1 MTRRSG
7 LALAVLSLLTEE
19 PMHPYRMQQ
28 LIRERG
34 KDDVVNVG
42 QRSQLYKTIDRLAR
56 DGLITEHATERETAR
71 PERTLYTV
79 TDAGR
84 ETAADWTR
92 EMLAAPRPEFPEFVV
107 GLAHLAQLRPA
118 DAARA
123 LDTRLDGLRR
133 RLAASRASHEAVE
146 GFLPR
151 VVVVELE
158 YAITMLE
165 AETAWVAALVDD
177 VRGGRLTW
185 DREELRRFAQRLGQ
199 SGDA

>member
-1 MTRRSG
+1 MTQRSG

-28 LIRERG
+28 LLRERG

-56 DGLITEHATERETAR
+56 GGLITEHATERETAR

-79 TDAGR
+79 TDEGR
-84 ETAADWTR
+84 ETAEEWTR

-107 GLAHLAQLRPA
+107 GLSHLAQLTPE

-123 LDTRLDGLRR
+123 VETRLDGLRR
-133 RLAASRASHEAVE
+133 RLAASRADHESVA
-146 GFLPR
+146 GLLPR
-151 VVVVELE
+151 VVIVELE
-158 YAITMLE
+158 YAIAMLE
-165 AETAWVAALVDD
+165 AETAWVGALVDD
-177 VRGGRLTW
+177 VRAGRLTW
-185 DREELRRFAQRLGQ
+185 SREELRRFAESLDRTG
-199 SGDA
+199 GA

>member
-1 MTRRSG
+1 MTQRSG

-34 KDDVVNVG
+34 KADVVNVG

-79 TDAGR
+79 TDHGR
-84 ETAADWTR
+84 ETAVEWTR
-92 EMLAAPRPEFPEFVV
+92 EMLSAPRPDYPEFVV
-107 GLAHLAQLRPA
+107 GLAHLPQLTPE
-118 DAARA
+118 DGARA
-123 LDTRLDGLRR
+123 LQTRLDGLRR
-133 RLAASRASHEAVE
+133 ALAAARAGHDSVRED
-146 GFLPR
+146 LPR
-151 VVVVELE
+151 VVLVESE

-177 VRGGRLTW
+177 VRAGRLNW
-185 DREELRRFAQRLGQ
+185 DHEELRRLAQRLDHTG
-199 SGDA
+199 GA